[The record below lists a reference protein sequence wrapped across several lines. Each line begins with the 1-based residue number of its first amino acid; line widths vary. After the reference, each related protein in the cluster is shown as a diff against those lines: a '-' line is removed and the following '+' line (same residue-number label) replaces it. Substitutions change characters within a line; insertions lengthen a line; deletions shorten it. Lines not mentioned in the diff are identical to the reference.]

1 MKLLV
6 VALLSFISLVV
17 SFTQSQVCYTGPL
30 KIANITMSEDKILT
44 ALESQVN
51 AAVLHIANG
60 DKKLMDYLR
69 MSGNCQ
75 ADCLA
80 LVIKPTLQTLYGKL
94 GNEFASRH
102 KKRVHDDFVEA
113 VFGAFR
119 ACYPHPPRQDVK
131 QVAET
136 VIKSIGVIPHASA
149 TFPAGVACPN
159 QGHEDDFPL
168 NDFLKS
174 FEDTIMRVMAKKAEL
189 RNYFETRAKDCQKT
203 CLSGVVPV
211 SAMTLFLTN
220 TDDPAAGIDALTGAI
235 HACFPDVP
243 HEDIN
248 MLVSETK
255 DVMDDAEAAAA
266 YTKQMMEQ
274 AAARRRQLDKIPLSR
289 GASRRR
295 AEKKDRRRATLVHT
309 QESLP
314 KQQQQQLQQEKEV
327 QRQQEETGSIGA
339 FSLFST
345 VMAVSLLC
353 LTAGLFLGRR
363 FNVSSVRSVGTVGS
377 YQLLPTS
384 LGSSG
389 SALTSTYTPPQF

>member
-1 MKLLV
+1 MKLFLFAV
-6 VALLSFISLVV
+6 LP
-17 SFTQSQVCYTGPL
+17 FTSRANWHQVCYSGKITIGNETWTQHDLMNALHPQVNEAIVE
-30 KIANITMSEDKILT
+30 IANHDEALMQFLT
-44 ALESQVN
+44 TQGE
-51 AAVLHIANG
+51 
-60 DKKLMDYLR
+60 
-69 MSGNCQ
+69 CQ
-75 ADCLA
+75 IDCLE
-80 LVIKPTLQTLYGKL
+80 VVMQPTFTTLYGKL
-94 GNEFASRH
+94 GQDFYSHH
-102 KKRVHDDFVEA
+102 KKHIQEIFIEA
-113 VFGAFR
+113 LSGAFT
-119 ACYPHPPRQDVK
+119 ACYPHPPRDEVRK
-131 QVAET
+131 VAE
-136 VIKSIGVIPHASA
+136 SIIAHIGYAPPAHH
-149 TFPAGVACPN
+149 TFPPGVPCPYE
-159 QGHEDDFPL
+159 GYEHDFPL
-168 NDFLKS
+168 NDFLQS
-174 FEDTIMRVMAKKAEL
+174 FEVTIMQVMQQKPGMAAFFDEQ
-189 RNYFETRAKDCQKT
+189 AKDCQKT